1 MELGTKIRQLRFRA
15 GLTQEQLAEKLSIGA
30 QAVSKWENAV
40 AMPDITLLPLLAET
54 FGVTID
60 DLFDL
65 TAEQRMNRIENRLE
79 IEDELPQELFREYE
93 DFLKARIAAGE
104 HRKRATSLAA
114 FLYWHRMNSF
124 GRYASRFAKDAI
136 RMDPGEKDC
145 QWILCKAEGHAVWDW
160 NVANHTKAIN
170 FYRELVESNP
180 DVTLPYSYL
189 LDNLIADHRADEA
202 EEVLGKLCTL
212 KNANPVTTQIYRAY
226 IALARFDEP
235 AADRIIED
243 LGKSNAGDS
252 AYLFE
257 AAQYY
262 ARKCDYRKAISLY
275 EESFAKT
282 ARRPRFQDELQGI
295 ADIYEIMGGY
305 EQAAKTWDRII
316 DLLAHEWGQTEE
328 MEIVHAREEKNRL
341 LSRVGTGSRSSAVP
355 ES

>member
-1 MELGTKIRQLRFRA
+1 MELGTKIKQLRLRA
-15 GLTQEQLAEKLSIGA
+15 GQTQEQLAEKLGVGA

-40 AMPDITLLPLLAET
+40 AMPDITLLPPLAET

-79 IEDELPQELFREYE
+79 IGDDLPQELFREYE
-93 DFLKARIAAGE
+93 DFLKARLASGE
-104 HRKRATSLAA
+104 HRKRAASLAA
-114 FLYWHRMNSF
+114 FLYWHRMNSCA
-124 GRYASRFAKDAI
+124 RYASRFAKDAI
-136 RMDPGEKDC
+136 RMNPGEKDC
-145 QWILCKAEGHAVWDW
+145 QWILCKTEGHAVWDW
-160 NVANHTKAIN
+160 NLANHTKAIN
-170 FYRELVESNP
+170 FYRELVDANP

-262 ARKCDYRKAISLY
+262 ARKCDYRKAITLY

-295 ADIYEIMGGY
+295 ADIYEIMGEY

-341 LSRVGTGSRSSAVP
+341 LSRVGTGSRNSAVP